1 MATEN
6 GANPPHLLPYRAI
19 LEHLMPGNDKPFSQ
33 ACENNKAAIFEQL
46 RFHFARLGKVLEI
59 ASGTGQ
65 HAVHFAAGL
74 PHLQWQ
80 SSDLAE
86 NLPGI
91 QAWTEEANLQNLLP
105 PVCLDVRRRPWPV
118 QKIDAVYA
126 ANCAHIMHWPV
137 VGEMFKG
144 ISQVLDADGLFVLY
158 GPFNYVGRFTSAS
171 NEAFDSHLKAG
182 DAGMGIRAYE
192 ALEKLANE
200 VGLLLI
206 ADHAMPANNRLL
218 VWQRV

>member
-1 MATEN
+1 
-6 GANPPHLLPYRAI
+6 
-19 LEHLMPGNDKPFSQ
+19 MPRTNKPFSQ
-33 ACENNKAAIFEQL
+33 ACENNKAVILERL
-46 RFHFARLGKVLEI
+46 MFHFAQVGKVLEI

-91 QAWTEEANLQNLLP
+91 QAWTGEANLQNLLP
-105 PVCLDVRRRPWPV
+105 PVCLDVCTRPWPV
-118 QKIDAVYA
+118 QNIDAVYA

-137 VGEMFKG
+137 VCEMFKG
-144 ISQVLDADGLFVLY
+144 IRQVLDADGLFVLY
-158 GPFNYVGRFTSAS
+158 GPFNYVGRYTSTS
-171 NEAFDSHLKAG
+171 NEAFDHHLKAG
-182 DAGMGIRAYE
+182 DAGMGIRDYE
-192 ALEKLANE
+192 AVEKLASD